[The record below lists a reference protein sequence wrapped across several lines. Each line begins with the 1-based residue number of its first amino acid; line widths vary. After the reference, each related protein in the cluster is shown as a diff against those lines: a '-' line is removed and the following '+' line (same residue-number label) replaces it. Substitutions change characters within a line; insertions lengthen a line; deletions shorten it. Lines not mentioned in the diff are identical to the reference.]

1 MVASSATGHGTSDGT
16 REIESVTSMDKEEVI
31 KILEENQI
39 TNVHPPVTIKS
50 KLKVYV
56 DLLNEMEMIDRYTWL
71 MDFGKKSA
79 SVPER
84 FKLKEFEVPGC
95 QSQTWLVPHFTYEDT
110 IYFTADSAALIS
122 KGMVCLL
129 ADVFSN
135 STRSDI
141 ASFELKELDGLNL
154 DNLLTPGRR
163 NGVYSML
170 KVIQGYGSRK
180 H

>member
-1 MVASSATGHGTSDGT
+1 MKT
-16 REIESVTSMDKEEVI
+16 EEVV
-31 KILEENQI
+31 KILEDNEI
-39 TNVHPPVTIKS
+39 TNVFPRDTIQNR
-50 KLKVYV
+50 LKAYV
-56 DLLNEMEMIDRYTWL
+56 GLLNEMDDMMDRYTWL

-79 SVPER
+79 IVPER

-122 KGMVCLL
+122 KGMVCML

-141 ASFELKELDGLNL
+141 ASFEEKSLDGLNL
-154 DNLLTPGRR
+154 KSLLTPGRR

-180 H
+180 D

>member
-1 MVASSATGHGTSDGT
+1 MISEKLQSYVDTLN
-16 REIESVTSMDKEEVI
+16 SMDE
-31 KILEENQI
+31 
-39 TNVHPPVTIKS
+39 P
-50 KLKVYV
+50 
-56 DLLNEMEMIDRYTWL
+56 MDRYTWL
-71 MDFGKKSA
+71 MELGKKSA
-79 SVPER
+79 TIPEQHR
-84 FKLKEFEVPGC
+84 LKEFEVPGC
-95 QSQTWLVPHFTYEDT
+95 QSQTWLVPHFTYDDK

-141 ASFELKELDGLNL
+141 ASFEEKELNGLNL

-170 KVIQGYGSRK
+170 KVIQSYGQRK
-180 H
+180 DQTSQT

>member
-1 MVASSATGHGTSDGT
+1 M
-16 REIESVTSMDKEEVI
+16 I
-31 KILEENQI
+31 KD
-39 TNVHPPVTIKS
+39 
-50 KLKVYV
+50 KLKTYI
-56 DLLNEMEMIDRYTWL
+56 DTLNTMDDVMDRYTWL

-79 SVPER
+79 TIPEQHR
-84 FKLKEFEVPGC
+84 LKEFEVPGC
-95 QSQTWLVPHFTYEDT
+95 QSQTWLVPHFTYGDK

-141 ASFELKELDGLNL
+141 ASFEEKELNGLNL

-170 KVIQGYGSRK
+170 KVIQSYGQRK
-180 H
+180 DQTSQT

>member
-1 MVASSATGHGTSDGT
+1 MKT
-16 REIESVTSMDKEEVI
+16 EEVV
-31 KILEENQI
+31 KILEDNKI
-39 TNVHPPVTIKS
+39 TNVNPPITIHN
-50 KLKVYV
+50 KLKAYI
-56 DLLNEMEMIDRYTWL
+56 DLLDTMEDMMDRYTWL

-79 SVPER
+79 IVPER

-122 KGMVCLL
+122 KGMVCML

-141 ASFELKELDGLNL
+141 ASFEEKSLNGLNL
-154 DNLLTPGRR
+154 KTLLTPGRR

-180 H
+180 D

>member
-1 MVASSATGHGTSDGT
+1 MKT
-16 REIESVTSMDKEEVI
+16 EEVM
-31 KILEENQI
+31 KILGECKI
-39 TNVHPPVTIKS
+39 TNVDPVSTIQS
-50 KLKVYV
+50 KLKTYI
-56 DLLNEMEMIDRYTWL
+56 DTLNAMDEMMDRYTWL
-71 MDFGKKSA
+71 MDFGKRSA
-79 SVPER
+79 IVPER

-135 STRSDI
+135 STRDEIKKFDI
-141 ASFELKELDGLNL
+141 ASLDGLNL
-154 DNLLTPGRR
+154 SSLLTPGRR

-170 KVIQGYGSRK
+170 KVIQSYGSRK
-180 H
+180 GQTSQS